1 LTLLSVAA
9 VESRRRLERACD
21 ECEVRRL
28 FDGVAI
34 EELLGR
40 SHGCRGAGALRAVLD
55 EHVIG
60 TTLTR
65 SELEERMLILCRR
78 AGLPQPVI
86 NEAVIGGSGHSQ
98 VVDFLWR
105 AQRLIVET
113 DGGAYHSSRRAIERD
128 RRREADLVRAG
139 YRVLRVTWSQIE
151 HEPELVV
158 LMLVAAL
165 AG

>member
-1 LTLLSVAA
+1 
-9 VESRRRLERACD
+9 
-21 ECEVRRL
+21 
-28 FDGVAI
+28 
-34 EELLGR
+34 
-40 SHGCRGAGALRAVLD
+40 
-55 EHVIG
+55 
-60 TTLTR
+60 
-65 SELEERMLILCRR
+65 M
-78 AGLPQPVI
+78 
-86 NEAVIGGSGHSQ
+86 
-98 VVDFLWR
+98 VDFLWR